1 MYRIGMSYYYLF
13 TYNLKN
19 TERMVL
25 NVSNQA
31 MKKPV
36 LALMAGL
43 PGVGKTTLATYLGQ
57 ILAWNVIDKDTIKD
71 ALLDR
76 IHMPEEEAGRAAFE
90 VAFGLLRDALTSGR
104 SAILDSSAL
113 HPFIV
118 ENVLQLCNELREE
131 PGINIQLK
139 VVLCEVNNEIRLH
152 RLQTRK
158 QRSSQRRSAI
168 IYTEEHQRFDHLP
181 PDKLVLHTENS
192 LETYAD
198 QAANYLTARN
208 THAFSLSHT
217 PSVTKFFAGSAL

>member
-1 MYRIGMSYYYLF
+1 
-13 TYNLKN
+13 
-19 TERMVL
+19 MVL

-57 ILAWNVIDKDTIKD
+57 TLAWNVIDKDTIKD

-76 IHMPEEEAGRAAFE
+76 IHMPEEMAGRAAFE
-90 VAFGLLRDALTSGR
+90 VAFGLLRDSLTSGR

-118 ENVLQLCNELREE
+118 DSALQLCNELREE
-131 PGINIQLK
+131 PGSNIQLK
-139 VVLCEVNNEIRLH
+139 VVLCEVNDEIRLH

-158 QRSSQRRSAI
+158 QRSSQRRSTTI
-168 IYTEEHQRFDHLP
+168 RIEEYQSFDHLP
-181 PDKLVLHTENS
+181 PDKLVLRTENS
-192 LETYAD
+192 LETYAE
-198 QAANYLTARN
+198 QAAHYLIARN
-208 THAFSLSHT
+208 ADPLSIPRVFPT
-217 PSVTKFFAGSAL
+217 TQFFACAAL